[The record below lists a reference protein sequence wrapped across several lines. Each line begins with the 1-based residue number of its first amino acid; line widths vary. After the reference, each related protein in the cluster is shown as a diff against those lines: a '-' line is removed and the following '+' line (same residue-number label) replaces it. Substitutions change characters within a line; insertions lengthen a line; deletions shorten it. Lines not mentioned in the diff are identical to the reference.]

1 MSDLELRLVVAA
13 TTTAL
18 RVAAE
23 AWIGSGGRGDLTRF
37 LDAAFQR
44 LRAGFDS

>member
-18 RVAAE
+18 QVAIETWVASDAPDLDTILDDVFE
-23 AWIGSGGRGDLTRF
+23 QLRNGFGR
-37 LDAAFQR
+37 
-44 LRAGFDS
+44 